1 MFRLL
6 TVGEPL
12 EMDEDAALEKPDRDG
27 LGCADEVEGPCPEAS
42 LRRSSSSSF
51 SSSSYRP
58 EMESQSEI
66 LKFRLQS

>member
-12 EMDEDAALEKPDRDG
+12 EMDEDAALEKPDMDG
-27 LGCADEVEGPCPEAS
+27 LGCPDEVEGPKAS

-58 EMESQSEI
+58 GR
-66 LKFRLQS
+66 KGK